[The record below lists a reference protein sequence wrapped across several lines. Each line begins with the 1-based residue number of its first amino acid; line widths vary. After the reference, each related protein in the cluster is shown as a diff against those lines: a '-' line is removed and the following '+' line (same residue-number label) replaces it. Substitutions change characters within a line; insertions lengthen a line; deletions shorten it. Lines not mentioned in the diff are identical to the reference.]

1 MCLPAVLEDGIKQHK
16 GNVMKRPWYRPTSQE
31 VDDSIFHCQNKRIY
45 SDNDKRK
52 IDIGIS
58 QVKKG
63 RDAGDVCKMLFGSE
77 IKDIVEILLNGTE
90 ID

>member
-1 MCLPAVLEDGIKQHK
+1 
-16 GNVMKRPWYRPTSQE
+16 MKRPVHRPTKEE
-31 VDDSIFHCQNKRIY
+31 VDESIFYRCQNRFSY
-45 SDNDKRK
+45 LNSKRK

-77 IKDIVEILLNGTE
+77 IKDIVEILLNGTS